1 MPTPTTRRSP
11 GSATSVYALE
21 KIVTI
26 DEAAEIA
33 GISRDS
39 IRRHHSHLIRRLS
52 PRRVG
57 LRLRDVLQIGVPAE

>member
-1 MPTPTTRRSP
+1 MPTPTTRRPP
-11 GSATSVYALE
+11 GSATSFYALE